1 MKEEKSGLQHPQSR
15 DLLASRAVLN
25 LWVAIPAGVT
35 YQVFY
40 MSGIYIHKIHNSDG
54 IMEIK

>member
-15 DLLASRAVLN
+15 DLLSFRAVLN

-40 MSGIYIHKIHNSDG
+40 MSGIYITIHNSDG